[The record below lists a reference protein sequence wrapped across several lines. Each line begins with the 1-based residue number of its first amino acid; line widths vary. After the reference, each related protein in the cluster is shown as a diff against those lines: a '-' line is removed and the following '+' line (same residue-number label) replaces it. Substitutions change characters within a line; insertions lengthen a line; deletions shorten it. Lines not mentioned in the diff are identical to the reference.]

1 MELLKHAPHFD
12 SETATAVTEKLYGFR
27 ATANT
32 LPSERDQNFLLTSES
47 GENFVLKIAN
57 ALEDRS
63 LLEAQNEAMS
73 HLRTRLSLCPRV
85 IPSLS
90 GAHVSLID
98 SPTHTTHFVRLL
110 TYLPGTP
117 LAEARSNSPGLWRDL
132 GRKLGQLDREL
143 AEFDHSALHRD
154 FHWDLANGPQIVS
167 EYGQMIGDLKLRE
180 LVFES
185 AGTFERNVSILLP
198 KLRRSVIHGDA
209 NDYNVLVSP
218 RGDSDPQH
226 PTVVGLIDF
235 GDMVHSHT
243 VGDLA
248 VALAYVVL
256 DKADPMTVAAQV
268 VAGYH
273 KEYPLQQAEIEALH
287 GLVIMRLC
295 MSVSLAAHQ
304 KQQQPDNE
312 YLKISQ
318 RSIINTLPLIVAI
331 DSSAATAAF
340 RHTCGLT
347 QPLHWDRG
355 RPARSEGA
363 SASSALS
370 GNSPDVESRVGE
382 SYESLAL
389 VSGRDARGPN
399 EELAS
404 GIQNDLRADK
414 LIPIDT
420 PTKAETLA
428 ARKRL
433 LGRNLSIA
441 YNNPV
446 KIVRGSMQ
454 YLYDEKDREYLDAY
468 NNVAHVGHCHPR
480 VVKAGQAQMA
490 VVNTNT
496 RYLHDLINRYAERLT
511 ATLPAPL
518 SVCFFVNSGSEA
530 NELALRLARAHTQ
543 ALDLIVLDHAY
554 HGNTTTLIDISP
566 YKHDGPGGGGAPSWV
581 HKVALADVYRGNY
594 RSEDPLAAEKYS
606 EHVIEAVAEL
616 TKRGVRLSAFI
627 AESLPSVAGQIV
639 FPAGYLAKVYEA
651 IRKVDGVCIAD
662 EVQTGYGRIGTH
674 FWGFESYSV
683 VPDIVVLG
691 KPIGNG
697 HPIGAV
703 ITTPAIAT
711 SFDNGMEFFSTFGGN
726 TVSSAIGLT
735 VLDVVLEEN
744 LQRHALCVGE
754 QMIQGLTDLMD
765 RHEIIG
771 DLRGSGLFLGVE
783 LVRSRYG
790 REPATAEAQMV
801 VNRMR
806 EQGILLGTDGPF
818 HNVIKIRPPMPF
830 STNDADRLIFTLDE
844 ILTALEV
851 DHATE
856 RS

>member
-32 LPSERDQNFLLTSES
+32 LPSERDQNFLLTSQS

-73 HLRTRLSLCPRV
+73 HLGTRLSLCPRV

-154 FHWDLANGPQIVS
+154 LHWDLANGPQIVS

-248 VALAYVVL
+248 VAIAYVVL

-304 KQQQPDNE
+304 KQQQPGNE

-318 RSIINTLPLIVAI
+318 RSIINTLPLIAAI

-340 RHTCGLT
+340 RHACGLT
-347 QPLHWDRG
+347 HPL
-355 RPARSEGA
+355 
-363 SASSALS
+363 
-370 GNSPDVESRVGE
+370 
-382 SYESLAL
+382 
-389 VSGRDARGPN
+389 
-399 EELAS
+399 
-404 GIQNDLRADK
+404 GIQSGLRADK

-511 ATLPAPL
+511 A
-518 SVCFFVNSGSEA
+518 
-530 NELALRLARAHTQ
+530 
-543 ALDLIVLDHAY
+543 
-554 HGNTTTLIDISP
+554 
-566 YKHDGPGGGGAPSWV
+566 
-581 HKVALADVYRGNY
+581 
-594 RSEDPLAAEKYS
+594 
-606 EHVIEAVAEL
+606 
-616 TKRGVRLSAFI
+616 
-627 AESLPSVAGQIV
+627 
-639 FPAGYLAKVYEA
+639 
-651 IRKVDGVCIAD
+651 
-662 EVQTGYGRIGTH
+662 
-674 FWGFESYSV
+674 
-683 VPDIVVLG
+683 
-691 KPIGNG
+691 
-697 HPIGAV
+697 
-703 ITTPAIAT
+703 
-711 SFDNGMEFFSTFGGN
+711 
-726 TVSSAIGLT
+726 
-735 VLDVVLEEN
+735 
-744 LQRHALCVGE
+744 
-754 QMIQGLTDLMD
+754 
-765 RHEIIG
+765 
-771 DLRGSGLFLGVE
+771 
-783 LVRSRYG
+783 
-790 REPATAEAQMV
+790 
-801 VNRMR
+801 
-806 EQGILLGTDGPF
+806 
-818 HNVIKIRPPMPF
+818 
-830 STNDADRLIFTLDE
+830 
-844 ILTALEV
+844 
-851 DHATE
+851 
-856 RS
+856 

>member
-12 SETATAVTEKLYGFR
+12 SEAATAVTEKLYGFR

-73 HLRTRLSLCPRV
+73 HLGTRLSLCPRV

-154 FHWDLANGPQIVS
+154 FHWDLANGLQIVS

-248 VALAYVVL
+248 VAIAYVVL

-304 KQQQPDNE
+304 KQQQPGNE

-318 RSIINTLPLIVAI
+318 RSIINTLPLIAAI

-340 RHTCGLT
+340 RHACGLT

-355 RPARSEGA
+355 RPARSERA
-363 SASSALS
+363 SASGALS
-370 GNSPDVESRVGE
+370 GNNPDVESGVGE
-382 SYESLAL
+382 SNESFALA
-389 VSGRDARGPN
+389 SGRDARGPS
-399 EELAS
+399 EEQAS
-404 GIQNDLRADK
+404 GIQSGLRADK

-433 LGRNLSIA
+433 LGQNLSIA

-566 YKHDGPGGGGAPSWV
+566 YKHDGPGGGGTPSWV

-616 TKRGVRLSAFI
+616 TKRGVRLSGFI

-691 KPIGNG
+691 KSIGNG

-790 REPATAEAQMV
+790 REPATAEAEVV

>member
-1 MELLKHAPHFD
+1 
-12 SETATAVTEKLYGFR
+12 
-27 ATANT
+27 
-32 LPSERDQNFLLTSES
+32 
-47 GENFVLKIAN
+47 
-57 ALEDRS
+57 
-63 LLEAQNEAMS
+63 
-73 HLRTRLSLCPRV
+73 
-85 IPSLS
+85 
-90 GAHVSLID
+90 
-98 SPTHTTHFVRLL
+98 
-110 TYLPGTP
+110 
-117 LAEARSNSPGLWRDL
+117 
-132 GRKLGQLDREL
+132 
-143 AEFDHSALHRD
+143 
-154 FHWDLANGPQIVS
+154 
-167 EYGQMIGDLKLRE
+167 MIGDLKLRE

-248 VALAYVVL
+248 VAIAYVVL

-304 KQQQPDNE
+304 KQQQPGNE

-318 RSIINTLPLIVAI
+318 RSIINTLPLIAAI

-340 RHTCGLT
+340 RHACGLT
-347 QPLHWDRG
+347 HPL
-355 RPARSEGA
+355 
-363 SASSALS
+363 
-370 GNSPDVESRVGE
+370 
-382 SYESLAL
+382 
-389 VSGRDARGPN
+389 
-399 EELAS
+399 
-404 GIQNDLRADK
+404 GIQSGLRADK

-511 ATLPAPL
+511 ATLPAAL

-616 TKRGVRLSAFI
+616 TKRGVRLSGFI

-674 FWGFESYSV
+674 FWGFETYSV

-771 DLRGSGLFLGVE
+771 DVRGSGLFLGVE
-783 LVRSRYG
+783 LVSSRYG
-790 REPATAEAQMV
+790 REPATAEAEMV
-801 VNRMR
+801 VNQMR

>member
-73 HLRTRLSLCPRV
+73 HLGTRLSLCPRV

-185 AGTFERNVSILLP
+185 AGTFERDVSILLP

-209 NDYNVLVSP
+209 NDYNFLVSP

-248 VALAYVVL
+248 VAIAYVVL

-268 VAGYH
+268 VAEYH

-304 KQQQPDNE
+304 KQQQPGNE

-318 RSIINTLPLIVAI
+318 RSIINTLPLIAAI
-331 DSSAATAAF
+331 DSRAAAAAF
-340 RHTCGLT
+340 LHACGLT
-347 QPLHWDRG
+347 QPLNWDRG
-355 RPARSEGA
+355 RPARSERA
-363 SASSALS
+363 SASSALQ
-370 GNSPDVESRVGE
+370 GNNPDGESCVGE
-382 SYESLAL
+382 SNESFALA
-389 VSGRDARGPN
+389 SGRDARGPS
-399 EELAS
+399 EEQAS
-404 GIQNDLRADK
+404 AIQSYLRADK
-414 LIPIDT
+414 IIPAGA
-420 PTKAETLA
+420 PTKTETLA

-454 YLYDEKDREYLDAY
+454 YLYDQKDREYLDAY

-496 RYLHDLINRYAERLT
+496 RYLHDLINRYAEHLT

-616 TKRGVRLSAFI
+616 TKRGVRLSGFI

-771 DLRGSGLFLGVE
+771 DVRGSGLFLGVE

-790 REPATAEAQMV
+790 REPATAEAEMV
-801 VNRMR
+801 VNQMR